1 MAEWKLWSE
10 EKPKE
15 EVNIL
20 VTREFYDGDTTKRYV
35 ETGMLFG
42 GDYLSDIDE
51 YCIYPDAMSE
61 PIAWMPFPKPY
72 KGDKAYER

>member
-15 EVNIL
+15 
-20 VTREFYDGDTTKRYV
+20 VTRDFSNRYHKSRHVEPGVVFNGEF
-35 ETGMLFG
+35 
-42 GDYLSDIDE
+42 LSDWSE
-51 YCIYPDAMSE
+51 YQIYSDAYSE
-61 PIAWMPFPKPY
+61 PIAWMPFPEAY